1 MSSIK
6 KYHIQNYY
14 THYPDEEEIINSL
27 RNQHFYGPKQE
38 NVEEHYMCLV
48 SNLLNDDNQEE
59 DRGSD
64 TAIEQ
69 SSESNHLGTICK
81 IIKYRRGCDGLADQ
95 LLGKRFSTSLSGCW
109 HLEVSDILDP
119 RQARYLCFGE
129 SKATLRY

>member
-1 MSSIK
+1 MSAYMLFQNREIMSSIK

-59 DRGSD
+59 DGGSD

-69 SSESNHLGTICK
+69 CSESNHLGTICK
-81 IIKYRRGCDGLADQ
+81 IIKYRRVCDSLAEQ
-95 LLGKRFSTSLSGCW
+95 LLGK
-109 HLEVSDILDP
+109 
-119 RQARYLCFGE
+119 
-129 SKATLRY
+129 